1 MPRNDEKRQL
11 RETKRELKR
20 AGHKKVRARAR
31 HLLES
36 SPEDAHLAEVNFGR
50 YSTAHLN
57 GIDRDATRRPRRTD
71 APDPSSN
78 EIPPTDDDGR
88 S

>member
-1 MPRNDEKRQL
+1 MPRHDEKRQL

-20 AGHKKVRARAR
+20 AGHKKVRARAK

-36 SPEDAHLAEVNFGR
+36 APEEAHLARDSFGR

-57 GIDRDATRRPRRTD
+57 GIDQDATRRPCHQD
-71 APDPSSN
+71 APEPPDRQ
-78 EIPPTDDDGR
+78 EPPTPDLDD

>member
-1 MPRNDEKRQL
+1 MPRHDEKRQL

-36 SPEDAHLAEVNFGR
+36 SPEDAHLAEVHFGR

-57 GIDRDATRRPRRTD
+57 GIDQDATRRTRRQEASD
-71 APDPSSN
+71 QS
-78 EIPPTDDDGR
+78 G
-88 S
+88 